1 MKKHLLLLILFF
13 NLFVTYSQSINLAP
27 KKDAVGKDALWGKYT
42 HPELFK
48 ILNRTKK
55 IAIIPPS
62 TALFSRSTNQE
73 FLRQTQER
81 LNVVSSKFQTVYF
94 TLLSKKS
101 LSLLI
106 QNPDETNK
114 ILSERN
120 LVNLETLQK
129 IPKNNLCFI
138 LGVDAVMFIDVTM
151 ENLKSQV
158 TEAYLNA
165 ISIKSTTD
173 ELGIGLRIHER
184 ANGDFIWS
192 NKFYEKVKSNESDV
206 DIFRNIINS
215 SIPALPFVL
224 K

>member
-48 ILNRTKK
+48 ILSRTKK

-62 TALFSRSTNQE
+62 TALFSRSGNQE
-73 FLRQTQER
+73 FLRQTQEH
-81 LNVVSSKFQTVYF
+81 LNLVSSKFQTVYF

-224 K
+224 R